1 MALNR
6 IVNVSVQVAAGGG
19 RVDFGRTLFLH
30 RAGLP
35 NTTEEALR
43 DAEIRAYRGIED
55 LVDDWPSGEPRRA
68 ANVYFQQQPYPKD
81 FLVGAYHPTGSKGY
95 VFGSQP
101 GSIEDIQALSEFVHT
116 PTGAVRHGG
125 VNYFVDQT
133 LNALWSVDGST
144 GAVRYLAATGLTQ
157 PRALFSDGTTLHVI
171 DASTSSLYSID
182 TSDYSLTL
190 VGAITGVAGSID
202 GAAVHS
208 STVYLLNATNK
219 TLYRLVLTS
228 RVATAVGSGLG
239 AAATNPVALVSNG
252 TKLYALDATD
262 QKLLTL
268 NLTSGA
274 ATAATGTLS
283 EASHAAFYDGTNIVV
298 LTVGPSSTASTVM
311 VSDGKDTEVAALY
324 WPFRLELLGTESL
337 AINTE
342 GLTTLEAVGAAIQ
355 SAFVT
360 QITGGFSVSV
370 SRGTLIVSVP
380 PQHIGAG
387 FTDSDESRVLGLS
400 SQVGAR
406 TFDGADSDTIT
417 EALDRLAQIDP
428 DFYFVTLSED
438 ILDTDD
444 VLEAAAWAAANDRF
458 LVADSH
464 EAAALDR
471 ADTTSV
477 LARLA
482 ARGSPSAAGVWSRTP
497 DYKAVSLA
505 ARFSAV
511 NFEGVQSLIT
521 AKFRRLFGTAPDAL
535 TPSQEATLREGGVNW
550 YSAVGGTP
558 IIQEGTSFGGWIDV
572 QVFLDWLVTRIRE
585 NLFGALLSANRV
597 PQTDDGIAALKEA
610 AEDICAQGVRN
621 GGIAPGTL
629 AETQANAIRLATGN
643 PDFGGFLSNG
653 YLVHVSPVAEQPQP
667 EADREARKAPPVSVW
682 LKGSGAVHFVD
693 IGLVFE
699 N

>member
-35 NTTEEALR
+35 NTTEQALR
-43 DAEIRAYRGIED
+43 DAGIRAYRGIED

-101 GSIEDIQALSEFVHT
+101 GSIGDIQALSEFVHT

-157 PRALFSDGTTLHVI
+157 PRALFSDGTALYVI

-208 STVYLLNATNK
+208 STVYLLNAANK

-228 RVATAVGSGLG
+228 QVATAVGSGLG

-283 EASHAAFYDGTNIVV
+283 EYSHAAFYDGTNIVV
-298 LTVGPSSTASTVM
+298 LTVGPSSTASTVT
-311 VSDGKDTEVAALY
+311 VSDGTDTEVAALY

-380 PQHIGAG
+380 PQHIGGG

-406 TFDGADSDTIT
+406 MFDGEDSDTIT
-417 EALDRLAQIDP
+417 EALDRLARIDP

-471 ADTTSV
+471 DDTTSV

-550 YSAVGGTP
+550 YSNVGGTP
-558 IIQEGTSFGGWIDV
+558 IVQEGTSFGGWIDV

-643 PDFGGFLSNG
+643 PDFTGFLSNG
-653 YLVHVSPVAEQPQP
+653 YLVHVLPVAEQPQ
-667 EADREARKAPPVSVW
+667 ADREARKAPPVSVW

-699 N
+699 S

>member
-1 MALNR
+1 MSLR
-6 IVNVSVQVAAGGG
+6 SIVNVAVQVASGGG
-19 RVDFGRTLFLH
+19 RADFGRTLFLH

-35 NTTEEALR
+35 STTEEALR
-43 DAEIRAYRGIED
+43 DAEIRAYAGIED
-55 LVDDWPSGEPRRA
+55 LADDWPSGEPRNA
-68 ANVYFQQQPYPKD
+68 ANIYFQQQPYPKD
-81 FLVGAYHPTGSKGY
+81 FLVGAFHPTGSRGY
-95 VFGSQP
+95 VFGGEP
-101 GSIEDIQALSEFVHT
+101 GSIEDIEALSEFVHT
-116 PTGAVRHGG
+116 PTGAARHDG
-125 VNYFVDQT
+125 VSYFVDGT

-144 GAVRYLAATGLTQ
+144 GAARYLAATGLTQ
-157 PRALFSDGTTLHVI
+157 PRALFSDGTTLYVV

-190 VGAITGVAGSID
+190 VGAITGVTGSID
-202 GAAVHS
+202 DAAVHS
-208 STVYLLNATNK
+208 NTVYLINAANK

-228 RVATAVGSGLG
+228 QVATAVGSGLG
-239 AAATNPVALVSNG
+239 AAATNPVAVVSNG

-268 NLTSGA
+268 NLTAGT
-274 ATAATGTLS
+274 ATAATGTLT
-283 EASHAAFYDGTNIVV
+283 EASQAAFYDGTNIVI
-298 LTVGPSSTASTVM
+298 LTVGPSSTAYTVT
-311 VSDGKDTEVAALY
+311 VSDGTDTEVAGLD

-337 AINTE
+337 TINPK
-342 GLTTLEAVGAAIQ
+342 GLTTLEAVAAAIQ

-360 QITGGFSVSV
+360 RITGGLSVMV
-370 SRGTLIVSVP
+370 SNGALIVSVP
-380 PQHIGAG
+380 PQDLGTG

-400 SQVGAR
+400 SQAGAR
-406 TFDGADSDTIT
+406 TFDGADSETIT
-417 EALDRLAQIDP
+417 EALDRMARQEA
-428 DFYFVTLSED
+428 DFYFVTLAEG
-438 ILDTDD
+438 IVDTDD
-444 VLEAAAWAAANDRF
+444 VLEAAEWAASNDRF
-458 LVADSH
+458 LLADSH
-464 EAAALDR
+464 EERALDP

-477 LARLA
+477 IARLA
-482 ARGSPSAAGVWSRTP
+482 APGSPSASAIWSRAS

-521 AKFRRLFGTAPDAL
+521 AKFRQLFGTVPDDL
-535 TPSQEATLREGGVNW
+535 TPTQEASLRERGVNW
-550 YSAVGGTP
+550 YSTVGGTP
-558 IIQEGTSFGGWIDV
+558 IVQEGTSFGGWIDV

-585 NLFGALLSANRV
+585 NLFNALLSANRV

-610 AEDICAQGVRN
+610 AEDVCAQGVRN

-643 PDFGGFLSNG
+643 QDFGGFLSNG
-653 YLVHVSPVAEQPQP
+653 YLVHILPVAEQPQ
-667 EADREARKAPPVSVW
+667 ADREARKAPPVSVW

>member
-1 MALNR
+1 MSLR
-6 IVNVSVQVAAGGG
+6 GIVNVAVQVAGGGG
-19 RVDFGRTLFLH
+19 RADFGRTLFLH

-35 NTTEEALR
+35 GTTEQALR
-43 DAEIRAYRGIED
+43 DTEIRAYAGIED
-55 LVDDWPSGEPRRA
+55 LADDWPSGEPRKA
-68 ANVYFQQQPYPKD
+68 ANIYFQQQPYPKG
-81 FLVGAYHPTGSKGY
+81 FLVVACHPTGSRGY
-95 VFGSQP
+95 VFGGQP
-101 GSIEDIQALSEFVHT
+101 GSIEDIEALSGFTHT
-116 PTGAVRHGG
+116 PTGAVRHDG
-125 VNYFVDQT
+125 VSYFVDET
-133 LNALWSVDGST
+133 LNALWSVDGPT
-144 GAVRYLAATGLTQ
+144 GAARYLAATGLTQ
-157 PRALFSDGTTLHVI
+157 PRALFSDGTTLYVI

-190 VGAITGVAGSID
+190 AGAITGVTGSID

-208 STVYLLNATNK
+208 STVYLINAANK

-228 RVATAVGSGLG
+228 RAATAVGSGLG

-283 EASHAAFYDGTNIVV
+283 EASQAAFYDGTNIVV
-298 LTVGPSSTASTVM
+298 LTVGPSSTAYTLT
-311 VSDGKDTEVAALY
+311 VSDGTDSEVAALY

-337 AINTE
+337 VINTE
-342 GLTTLEAVGAAIQ
+342 GLTTLEAVAAAIQ

-360 QITGGFSVSV
+360 RVTGGLSVSA
-370 SRGTLIVSVP
+370 SNGKLIVSVP
-380 PQHIGAG
+380 PQDLGAG

-406 TFDGADSDTIT
+406 TFAGADSETIT
-417 EALDRLAQIDP
+417 QALDRLARIDP
-428 DFYFVTLSED
+428 DFYFVTLAEG
-438 ILDTDD
+438 IVDTGD
-444 VLEAAAWAAANDRF
+444 VLEAAGWAASNDRF
-458 LVADSH
+458 LLADSH
-464 EAAALDR
+464 EESALDP

-477 LARLA
+477 IARLA
-482 ARGSPSAAGVWSRTP
+482 APRSPSASAIWSRAS

-521 AKFRRLFGTAPDAL
+521 AKFRRLYGTVPDDL
-535 TPSQEATLREGGVNW
+535 TPTQAAALRERGVNW
-550 YSAVGGTP
+550 YSNVGGTP

-585 NLFGALLSANRV
+585 NLFNALRSANRV

-629 AETQANAIRLATGN
+629 AETEANVIRLATGN
-643 PDFGGFLSNG
+643 PDFTGFLSNG
-653 YLVHVSPVAEQPQP
+653 YLVHVLPVAEQPQ
-667 EADREARKAPPVSVW
+667 ADREARKAPPVSVW
-682 LKGSGAVHFVD
+682 LKGSGAVHFLN

>member
-1 MALNR
+1 MSLR
-6 IVNVSVQVAAGGG
+6 GIVNVAVQVAGGGG
-19 RVDFGRTLFLH
+19 RADFGRTLFLH

-35 NTTEEALR
+35 STTEQALR
-43 DAEIRAYRGIED
+43 DAEIRAYAGIED
-55 LVDDWPSGEPRRA
+55 LADDWPSGEPRKA
-68 ANVYFQQQPYPKD
+68 ANIYFQQQPYPKD
-81 FLVGAYHPTGSKGY
+81 FLVSAFHPTGSRGY
-95 VFGSQP
+95 VFGGQP
-101 GSIEDIQALSEFVHT
+101 GSIEDIAALSGFTHT
-116 PTGAVRHGG
+116 PTGAVRHDG
-125 VNYFVDQT
+125 VSYFVDET

-157 PRALFSDGTTLHVI
+157 PRALFSDGTTLYVI

-190 VGAITGVAGSID
+190 AGAITGVTRSID

-208 STVYLLNATNK
+208 STVYLINAANK

-228 RVATAVGSGLG
+228 RAATAVGSGLG

-252 TKLYALDATD
+252 IKLYALDATD

-274 ATAATGTLS
+274 ATAATGTLTEVS
-283 EASHAAFYDGTNIVV
+283 QAAFYDGTNIVV
-298 LTVGPSSTASTVM
+298 LTVGPSSTAYTVT
-311 VSDGKDTEVAALY
+311 VSDGTDTEVAALY

-337 AINTE
+337 AINSE
-342 GLTTLEAVGAAIQ
+342 GLTTLEAVAAAIH

-370 SRGTLIVSVP
+370 SRGTLVVSVP
-380 PQHIGAG
+380 PQDLGVG

-400 SQVGAR
+400 SQAGAR
-406 TFDGADSDTIT
+406 MSAGADSETIT
-417 EALDRLAQIDP
+417 EALDRLARIDP
-428 DFYFVTLSED
+428 DFYFVTLAEG
-438 ILDTDD
+438 IVDTDD
-444 VLEAAAWAAANDRF
+444 VLEAAAWAASSDRF
-458 LVADSH
+458 L
-464 EAAALDR
+464 L

-477 LARLA
+477 IARLA
-482 ARGSPSAAGVWSRTP
+482 APRSPSASAIWSRAS

-511 NFEGVQSLIT
+511 NFEGAQSLIT
-521 AKFRRLFGTAPDAL
+521 AKFRRLYGTVPDDL
-535 TPSQEATLREGGVNW
+535 TPTQAAALRERGVNW
-550 YSAVGGTP
+550 YSTVGGTP

-585 NLFGALLSANRV
+585 NLFNALLSANRV

-643 PDFGGFLSNG
+643 PDFTGFLSNG
-653 YLVHVSPVAEQPQP
+653 YLVHVLPVAEQPQ
-667 EADREARKAPPVSVW
+667 ADREARKAPPVSVW
-682 LKGSGAVHFVD
+682 LKGSGAVHFVN

>member
-1 MALNR
+1 M
-6 IVNVSVQVAAGGG
+6 
-19 RVDFGRTLFLH
+19 
-30 RAGLP
+30 
-35 NTTEEALR
+35 
-43 DAEIRAYRGIED
+43 
-55 LVDDWPSGEPRRA
+55 
-68 ANVYFQQQPYPKD
+68 
-81 FLVGAYHPTGSKGY
+81 
-95 VFGSQP
+95 FGSQP

-202 GAAVHS
+202 GAAVVHPS
-208 STVYLLNATNK
+208 MVYLLNATNK

-268 NLTSGA
+268 NLRSGA

-653 YLVHVSPVAEQPQP
+653 YLVHVSPVAEQPQ
-667 EADREARKAPPVSVW
+667 ADREARKAPPVSVW

>member
-1 MALNR
+1 MR
-6 IVNVSVQVAAGGG
+6 
-19 RVDFGRTLFLH
+19 
-30 RAGLP
+30 
-35 NTTEEALR
+35 R
-43 DAEIRAYRGIED
+43 D
-55 LVDDWPSGEPRRA
+55 
-68 ANVYFQQQPYPKD
+68 
-81 FLVGAYHPTGSKGY
+81 
-95 VFGSQP
+95 
-101 GSIEDIQALSEFVHT
+101 
-116 PTGAVRHGG
+116 
-125 VNYFVDQT
+125 
-133 LNALWSVDGST
+133 ALWSVDGST
-144 GAVRYLAATGLTQ
+144 GAARYLAATGLTQ
-157 PRALFSDGTTLHVI
+157 PRALFSDGTTLYVI

-190 VGAITGVAGSID
+190 VGAITGVTGSID

-208 STVYLLNATNK
+208 STVYLINAANK

-228 RVATAVGSGLG
+228 RAATAVGSGLG
-239 AAATNPVALVSNG
+239 AAATNPVALVSNR

-274 ATAATGTLS
+274 ATAATGTLT
-283 EASHAAFYDGTNIVV
+283 EASQAAFYDGTNIVV
-298 LTVGPSSTASTVM
+298 LTVGPSSTAYTVT
-311 VSDGKDTEVAALY
+311 VSDGTDTEVAALY

-337 AINTE
+337 VINTR
-342 GLTTLEAVGAAIQ
+342 GLTTLEAVAAAIQ

-360 QITGGFSVSV
+360 RITGGFSVSA
-370 SRGTLIVSVP
+370 SNGTLIVSVP
-380 PQHIGAG
+380 PQDLGAG

-406 TFDGADSDTIT
+406 MFDGADSETIT
-417 EALDRLAQIDP
+417 QALDRLAQIDP
-428 DFYFVTLSED
+428 DFYFVTLAEG
-438 ILDTDD
+438 IVDTDD
-444 VLEAAAWAAANDRF
+444 VLEAAEWAASNDRF
-458 LVADSH
+458 LLADSH
-464 EAAALDR
+464 EERALDP

-477 LARLA
+477 IARLA
-482 ARGSPSAAGVWSRTP
+482 APRSPSASAIWSRAP

-511 NFEGVQSLIT
+511 NFGGVQSLIT
-521 AKFRRLFGTAPDAL
+521 AKFRRLYGTVPDDL
-535 TPSQEATLREGGVNW
+535 TPTQAAALRERGVNW
-550 YSAVGGTP
+550 YSTVGGTP

-585 NLFGALLSANRV
+585 NLFNALLSANRV

-643 PDFGGFLSNG
+643 PDFTGFLSNG
-653 YLVHVSPVAEQPQP
+653 YLVHVLPVAEQPQ
-667 EADREARKAPPVSVW
+667 ADREARKAPPVSVW
-682 LKGSGAVHFVD
+682 LKGSGAVHFVN

-699 N
+699 S

>member
-6 IVNVSVQVAAGGG
+6 IVNVSVQVVAAGG

-35 NTTEEALR
+35 NTTEEARR
-43 DAEIRAYRGIED
+43 DAEVRSYAGIDD
-55 LVDDWPSGEPRRA
+55 LAADWPSGEPRRA

-81 FLVGAYHPTGSKGY
+81 FLVGAYRPTGSQGY
-95 VFGSQP
+95 VFGGEP
-101 GSIEDIQALSEFVHT
+101 GSIEAIQALSEFAHT

-125 VNYFVDQT
+125 ANYFVDET
-133 LNALWSVDGST
+133 LDALWSIDNST
-144 GAVRYLAATGLTQ
+144 GAARYLAATGLTQ
-157 PRALFSDGTTLHVI
+157 PRALFSDGTTLYVI

-190 VGAITGVAGSID
+190 VGQITGVSGSVD

-208 STVYLLNATNK
+208 STVYLLNTANK
-219 TLYRLVLTS
+219 TLYELVLATQ
-228 RVATAVGSGLG
+228 VATEVGISGLG
-239 AAATNPVALVSNG
+239 AAATNPVALVSDG

-262 QKLLTL
+262 RKLLTL
-268 NLTSGA
+268 NLTLGT

-283 EASHAAFYDGTNIVV
+283 ESSHAAFYDGTNVV
-298 LTVGPSSTASTVM
+298 ALTVGPASTAYTVT
-311 VSDGKDTEVAALY
+311 VSDGTDTEVAGLY

-342 GLTTLEAVGAAIQ
+342 GLTTLEAVAAAIQ

-370 SRGTLIVSVP
+370 SRGTLVVSVP
-380 PQHIGAG
+380 PQDIGGG

-400 SQVGAR
+400 FQVGAR
-406 TFDGADSDTIT
+406 MFNGADSETIT
-417 EALDRLAQIDP
+417 GALDRLAQIDL
-428 DFYFVTLSED
+428 DFYFVTLAEG
-438 ILDTDD
+438 IIDTDD
-444 VLEAAAWAAANDRF
+444 VLEAAEWAASNDRLL
-458 LVADSH
+458 LVDSH
-464 EAAALDR
+464 EESALDL

-482 ARGSPSAAGVWSRTP
+482 ARGSPSTSAIWSRAS
-497 DYKAVSLA
+497 DYKAMSLA

-521 AKFRRLFGTAPDAL
+521 AKFRRLFGTVPDDL
-535 TPSQEATLREGGVNW
+535 TSTQEAALRERGVNW
-550 YSAVGGTP
+550 YSSVGGTP

-585 NLFGALLSANRV
+585 NLFNALVSANRV
-597 PQTDDGIAALKEA
+597 PQTNDGIAALKEA
-610 AEDICAQGVRN
+610 AEDVCAQGVRN

-643 PDFGGFLSNG
+643 SDFGGFLSNG
-653 YLVHVSPVAEQPQP
+653 YLVHILPVAEQPQ
-667 EADREARKAPPVSVW
+667 ADREARKAPPVSVW